1 MADSDQL
8 PQPLAGTPFYVMP
21 DGALAQTTDEGIFP
35 LPTVSHDGVTY
46 TQIPDPDHAGNFTL
60 ATWDV
65 DDNTIQ
71 PLEAD
76 DHPLGTGV
84 IKLPDDGGFVIWNT
98 GSNTL
103 QPLDVALT
111 INGDQI
117 IKLPNESGFATW
129 EDEGQLKQLLID
141 HAVASKGVMTLPD
154 GSTATWGDQGFQ
166 QAFQPLA
173 GTPFHIMPDGA
184 LAHTT
189 EEGISPLPTFS
200 HDGVTYTQIPDPDNP
215 GNFTLSM

>member
-1 MADSDQL
+1 
-8 PQPLAGTPFYVMP
+8 
-21 DGALAQTTDEGIFP
+21 
-35 LPTVSHDGVTY
+35 
-46 TQIPDPDHAGNFTL
+46 
-60 ATWDV
+60 
-65 DDNTIQ
+65 
-71 PLEAD
+71 
-76 DHPLGTGV
+76 
-84 IKLPDDGGFVIWNT
+84 
-98 GSNTL
+98 
-103 QPLDVALT
+103 
-111 INGDQI
+111 
-117 IKLPNESGFATW
+117 
-129 EDEGQLKQLLID
+129 QLKQLLID

-215 GNFTLSM
+215 GNFTLSMWNADTQNLNSPYADQLQEAGFDAAELKAAGYNVNQLNPPFGVAELKEGGFNATELRDGGFNTTELKEGGFNATALKEEGFNATSLKDAGFGATELKDAG

>member
-84 IKLPDDGGFVIWNT
+84 IKLP
-98 GSNTL
+98 
-103 QPLDVALT
+103 
-111 INGDQI
+111 
-117 IKLPNESGFATW
+117 ESSF
-129 EDEGQLKQLLID
+129 
-141 HAVASKGVMTLPD
+141 
-154 GSTATWGDQGFQ
+154 
-166 QAFQPLA
+166 
-173 GTPFHIMPDGA
+173 
-184 LAHTT
+184 
-189 EEGISPLPTFS
+189 
-200 HDGVTYTQIPDPDNP
+200 TQIETNMGPAQDQT
-215 GNFTLSM
+215 FMLASQ